1 MYKNAK
7 KLLSLAL
14 VGILFIPAVASA
26 ATNNNKTAG
35 EKTEAVKITNA
46 PVKNVAKPPVRNV
59 ELVVQRG
66 EKISSLL
73 ADVDGDDK
81 EELVELMG
89 TPIANST
96 HYKGDIYVLVKE
108 QGTGRIKKFIRPKD
122 LGGYDA
128 YMTVADVTGDGVEDV
143 IVAAPTG
150 GSGGIID
157 YRILD
162 FSENEPREIFGINE
176 NKGVQVTGYYLPDY
190 QVKLVFPTL
199 NKEMVLALAA
209 DKDLYE
215 HLNVYTA
222 DGNLKNSGLRP
233 YTQNLSNLYAIDTN
247 GDGRSDVIT
256 TQRIVGVTNVDTI
269 GYLRTKWKY
278 KAGTWQQEKVDF
290 QTTLDYK
297 QDYAKDDVLTG
308 AGGYT
313 ITRENVVVENNNM
326 SYPHFDK
333 LPSTSQWNINN
344 QLEEYTKTVLY
355 KVMGKGRAVVKY
367 EVPYAGNNFVSILF
381 TGNVTKDG
389 KTEPIAESYNF
400 DLATG
405 TDVALEQLLA
415 AKGKF
420 WEVVAAESKKNNLV
434 VNSNTVYNYYFDG
447 DNLVLLY
454 GEGKEFGL
462 SANKVAIFLKKGK
475 IRDEILTKQSNA
487 KK

>member
-1 MYKNAK
+1 
-7 KLLSLAL
+7 
-14 VGILFIPAVASA
+14 
-26 ATNNNKTAG
+26 
-35 EKTEAVKITNA
+35 
-46 PVKNVAKPPVRNV
+46 
-59 ELVVQRG
+59 
-66 EKISSLL
+66 
-73 ADVDGDDK
+73 
-81 EELVELMG
+81 
-89 TPIANST
+89 
-96 HYKGDIYVLVKE
+96 
-108 QGTGRIKKFIRPKD
+108 
-122 LGGYDA
+122 
-128 YMTVADVTGDGVEDV
+128 
-143 IVAAPTG
+143 
-150 GSGGIID
+150 
-157 YRILD
+157 
-162 FSENEPREIFGINE
+162 
-176 NKGVQVTGYYLPDY
+176 
-190 QVKLVFPTL
+190 
-199 NKEMVLALAA
+199 
-209 DKDLYE
+209 
-215 HLNVYTA
+215 
-222 DGNLKNSGLRP
+222 
-233 YTQNLSNLYAIDTN
+233 LSNLYAIDTN

-313 ITRENVVVENNNM
+313 ITRENVVVENNRL
-326 SYPHFDK
+326 SYPHFGK

-355 KVMGKGRAVVKY
+355 KVMGKGRVVVKY
-367 EVPYAGNNFVSILF
+367 EVPYAGKNFASVLF

-405 TDVALEQLLA
+405 ADIALEHLLA

-434 VNSNTVYNYYFDG
+434 VNSNTVYNFYFDG

-462 SANKVAIFLKKGK
+462 SANKVAIFLKKGE

-487 KK
+487 EK

>member
-1 MYKNAK
+1 M
-7 KLLSLAL
+7 
-14 VGILFIPAVASA
+14 
-26 ATNNNKTAG
+26 
-35 EKTEAVKITNA
+35 
-46 PVKNVAKPPVRNV
+46 
-59 ELVVQRG
+59 
-66 EKISSLL
+66 
-73 ADVDGDDK
+73 
-81 EELVELMG
+81 
-89 TPIANST
+89 
-96 HYKGDIYVLVKE
+96 
-108 QGTGRIKKFIRPKD
+108 
-122 LGGYDA
+122 
-128 YMTVADVTGDGVEDV
+128 
-143 IVAAPTG
+143 
-150 GSGGIID
+150 
-157 YRILD
+157 
-162 FSENEPREIFGINE
+162 
-176 NKGVQVTGYYLPDY
+176 
-190 QVKLVFPTL
+190 
-199 NKEMVLALAA
+199 
-209 DKDLYE
+209 
-215 HLNVYTA
+215 
-222 DGNLKNSGLRP
+222 
-233 YTQNLSNLYAIDTN
+233 
-247 GDGRSDVIT
+247 
-256 TQRIVGVTNVDTI
+256 
-269 GYLRTKWKY
+269 
-278 KAGTWQQEKVDF
+278 
-290 QTTLDYK
+290 
-297 QDYAKDDVLTG
+297 
-308 AGGYT
+308 
-313 ITRENVVVENNNM
+313 VENNNM

-355 KVMGKGRAVVKY
+355 KIMGKGRAVVKY